1 MGRGNP
7 ELRNKEQDKRRAE
20 VFKLCYEAEKQ
31 GITTDKNLANY
42 IYEKTGEKTSTTI
55 IQSYK
60 IDKAA
65 QEKATGIL
73 IAEKQLISY
82 YLNNPNFLFPEYLL
96 KIKNTKSKLQK
107 NTINLLTWVI
117 PLIIMG
123 TGYLGFT
130 NRKLILNS
138 LIKPPQ
144 EELRLTLNN
153 DYTTSVFKGINKPS
167 ALVSGY
173 LYIDFIEELNQP
185 INGIILNKEKGL
197 ISISNVPLIALD
209 NYLVNQY
216 GEGELI
222 IKY

>member
-42 IYEKTGEKTSTTI
+42 IYEKTGEKASTTI

-60 IDKAA
+60 IDRIA

-107 NTINLLTWVI
+107 NTINLLRWVI
-117 PLIIMG
+117 PLIIIA
-123 TGYLGFT
+123 TGYLGWN
-130 NRKLILNS
+130 NRNLILHS
-138 LIKPPQ
+138 LNKPPQ
-144 EELRLTLNN
+144 EEIRITLNQ
-153 DYTTSVFKGINKPS
+153 DYLNSVFLGINKPS

-173 LYIDFIEELNQP
+173 LYLDFIEELNQP
-185 INGIILNKEKGL
+185 INGIILNQEKGL

>member
-20 VFKLCYEAEKQ
+20 VFKLCHEAEKE
-31 GITTDKNLANY
+31 GITSVLKLENY
-42 IYEKTGEKTSTTI
+42 IAEKTGEKPSSSI
-55 IQSYK
+55 IQAYK

-65 QEKATGIL
+65 QKKATGIL

-96 KIKNTKSKLQK
+96 KIKKTKSQLQK
-107 NTINLLTWVI
+107 NTINLLRWVI
-117 PLIIMG
+117 PLIIVA
-123 TGYLGFT
+123 TGYLGWN
-130 NRKLILNS
+130 NRNLLNS
-138 LIKPPQ
+138 LNKPPQ